1 MSVFNAKLVRMVEQN
16 LYMLKRQYG
25 SPVVLCSLLDAET
38 DYETGTKTVQYS
50 ICHVRKA
57 IVLPSRMWRDVVASV
72 ARISSN
78 KPLAYGG
85 EFNIGDRGFII
96 QGDDVPGGVG
106 VEKDDWIVYRGE
118 RYSVKTV
125 LNVCGNVGWMIVA
138 RKHPGTPLVFHVT
151 ANSAMNLL
159 EGASHE

>member
-1 MSVFNAKLVRMVEQN
+1 MSVFNAKLIRMVEQN
-16 LYMLKRQYG
+16 LYMLQRQYG
-25 SPVVLCSLLDAET
+25 GPIVFCSLLDADT
-38 DYETGTKTVQYS
+38 DYQTGSKVVQYRTWP
-50 ICHVRKA
+50 VQKA

-85 EFNIGDRGFII
+85 EFNVGDRGFII
-96 QGDDVPGGVG
+96 RGGDVPDGWEVR
-106 VEKDDWIVYRGE
+106 KDDWIVYRGE

-125 LNVCGNVGWMIVA
+125 LDVCGNVGWMVVA

-151 ANSAMNLL
+151 GHNAVHLTEEA
-159 EGASHE
+159 AS